1 MMNKAMSLI
10 GGAALLAAGLTSC
23 ASGSADLV
31 NPTQAQMDAA
41 DVQWG
46 LKPRQAKGG
55 PRRTVTYDAPS
66 GGGGGTASPA
76 PMIESEAP
84 APAPAPAPL
93 PPPAQEP
100 ALDPATINKLR

>member
-1 MMNKAMSLI
+1 MTKTMSLI
-10 GGAALLAAGLTSC
+10 GGAALLAASLTSC

-31 NPTQAQMDAA
+31 NPTQAEMDAA
-41 DVQWG
+41 DVRWG

-55 PRRTVTYDAPS
+55 PRRTVTYDSP
-66 GGGGGTASPA
+66 GGGGESASPA
-76 PMIESEAP
+76 PVVESP
-84 APAPAPAPL
+84 APATSPAPAPL